1 MTSSSLE
8 TQNRVACKTV
18 RHERYGGKKITN
30 NPPAPVV
37 YKTIDIQRGLQ
48 AELATIISYSKGASG
63 IIVLLETPQ
72 NIDKSSQFYTR
83 VHLSYL

>member
-18 RHERYGGKKITN
+18 RHERYGGKIITN

-48 AELATIISYSKGASG
+48 AELATIISYSTGASG

-83 VHLSYL
+83 AHLPYL

>member
-8 TQNRVACKTV
+8 TQNTVACKTV

-48 AELATIISYSKGASG
+48 AELATIISYSTGASG

-72 NIDKSSQFYTR
+72 NKDKSSQFYTR